1 MSNSESQSSR
11 SVGWPWLAGAAGVS
25 FGVLALVVLWVGP
38 SELWQRL
45 SSLSLTPLVVAAG
58 AYVVVHGIRTARIGV
73 LLEQARSSAGLSVVA
88 AHSFANQIL
97 PARSGELTFPAL
109 LHKLFGSPVGAGAT
123 YLVVIRFAELAA
135 LFAWYT
141 VALIGWLMLEANA
154 GADQVILL
162 AGILAAT
169 GLGIFALSRRLLL
182 WFVALLERMLNAD
195 VAPDWRW
202 LGFLR
207 ESIPDAREALSE
219 VTGGQW
225 RAIVGWS
232 LAMWAVMF
240 VVFGS
245 CLAAAGIDLGIWT
258 TVIGAAGG
266 IAGNLFAFAGF
277 GSIGT
282 MEAGWT
288 AGYVAVG
295 AEAAPVAAAGFAL
308 HGIVIAGSAL
318 LAVVGFVADGI
329 GRGHWGES
337 TKKRD
342 ESSIAG

>member
-1 MSNSESQSSR
+1 METESSTSI
-11 SVGWPWLAGAAGVS
+11 GWPWVMGAAGVS
-25 FGVLALVVLWVGP
+25 LGVLALVVLLVGP
-38 SELWQRL
+38 QDLWQRI
-45 SSLSLTPLVVAAG
+45 SSLSVAPLVVAAG
-58 AYVVVHGIRTARIGV
+58 VYVFAHLIRTARIGV
-73 LLEQARSSAGLSVVA
+73 LVEEARSFAGLSVVA

-109 LHKLFGSPVGAGAT
+109 LNKLFGAPVGAGGT

-135 LFAWYT
+135 LLAWYA
-141 VALIGWLMLEANA
+141 VALVGWLMLGANV

-162 AGILAAT
+162 AGLLAGT
-169 GLGIFALSRRLLL
+169 GLGIFAFSRRLLL
-182 WFVALLERMLNAD
+182 WGVALLDRILNAD
-195 VAPDWRW
+195 IAPDWRW
-202 LGFLR
+202 IGFLR
-207 ESIPDAREALSE
+207 ESIPDAREALDE

-225 RAIVGWS
+225 RALVGWS

-245 CLAAAGIDLGIWT
+245 CLAAAGIELGVWT
-258 TVIGAAGG
+258 TVVGAAGG

-308 HGIVIAGSAL
+308 HGIVIGGSAL
-318 LAVVGFVADGI
+318 LAVAGFAADGI

-337 TKKRD
+337 NKECD
-342 ESSIAG
+342 GSSLAG